1 MASRPAKRTIM
12 RNRIAAF
19 VAGLVLLPPL
29 AISLSGQGWDAP
41 AAVAGA
47 VWLPA
52 LSGMVAVIVFGLLLD
67 TLTFHRAGHSLM
79 RSQRGYLLW
88 NGVAGAATCTLL
100 AYLNLFAGAWFTP
113 ADSDAAALLLAALC
127 GMALLPVVLITR
139 LWLAGLPGL
148 VRLSTRRFT
157 LPALPAE
164 AASMLIL
171 LAALAGLTAGT
182 IWADRLGWLF
192 CASPLLLLVAL
203 QMLWHESTVFS
214 GLAQGD
220 WSRVMLGAVSGIAV
234 GGIALAVYRLS
245 GGAIYLVANTAGLVA
260 GLALFGLLCLQ
271 ASDVV
276 AENWRGK
283 KRADV
288 FKRKPFPIPIVT
300 KKDQ

>member
-1 MASRPAKRTIM
+1 M

-19 VAGLVLLPPL
+19 IAGLVLLPPL
-29 AISLSGQGWDAP
+29 AVSLAGQGWDDPAP
-41 AAVAGA
+41 VTGT

-52 LSGMVAVIVFGLLLD
+52 LSGMLAVIVFGFLLD
-67 TLTFHRAGHSLM
+67 TLTFHRTGHSLM

-113 ADSDAAALLLAALC
+113 ADPDTTALLLAALC
-127 GMALLPVVLITR
+127 GTALLPAVLITR

-148 VRLSTRRFT
+148 VRLSTSRLA
-157 LPALPAE
+157 LPVLPAE
-164 AASMLIL
+164 AASMLL
-171 LAALAGLTAGT
+171 LLVALAGLTAGT
-182 IWADRLGWLF
+182 IWADHLDWLF
-192 CASPLLLLVAL
+192 WASPLLLLVAL
-203 QMLWHESTVFS
+203 QLLWHESTIFS

-220 WSRVMLGAVSGIAV
+220 WSRVLLGAVSGIVV

-245 GGAIYLVANTAGLVA
+245 GGAIYLVAGTRKLIA

-271 ASDVV
+271 VSDVV
-276 AENWRGK
+276 SENWRGK
-283 KRADV
+283 RRAEI
-288 FKRKPFPIPIVT
+288 FRKKPFPIPIVT